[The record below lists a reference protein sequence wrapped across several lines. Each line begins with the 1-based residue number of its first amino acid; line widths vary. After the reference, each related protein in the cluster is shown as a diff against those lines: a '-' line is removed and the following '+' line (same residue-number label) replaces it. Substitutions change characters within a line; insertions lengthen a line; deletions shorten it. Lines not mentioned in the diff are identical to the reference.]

1 MPTASIYSA
10 LQTDK
15 RFDFNADDS
24 GDVPSELLA
33 SVAVGC
39 ARSFYKRLPIRGA
52 FDVDDLCAHALSVV
66 FSLNFDERYTIG
78 QKVVYARKA
87 AVTQLQKLYRD
98 EIRRM
103 RRYKCFGVIDVESRR
118 CVKPVDYRL
127 FKACAKRALQEL
139 RSKKHRHAVAM
150 VARGCSFSEAG
161 AIVGV
166 SHSTVALIVAQ
177 YKVETIKQYALHDY
191 DYTRKYFDALRR
203 RPFGRVCEAF
213 ISGEFAFS
221 TLQSKYAGYYNVTLT
236 SATSRLLSLMRAVY
250 QELDEA

>member
-15 RFDFNADDS
+15 RFDFNANDRA
-24 GDVPSELLA
+24 DVPSELLA

-66 FSLNFDERYTIG
+66 FSLNFDERYTVG

-98 EIRRM
+98 EIRQM
-103 RRYKCFGVIDVESRR
+103 RRYKCFGVVDVESRHYAT
-118 CVKPVDYRL
+118 PVDYRL
-127 FKACAKRALQEL
+127 FKTCAKRALQEL
-139 RSKKHRHAVAM
+139 RSKKHRHAVTM
-150 VARGCSFSEAG
+150 VARGCSFSEA
-161 AIVGV
+161 ADVVGV
-166 SHSTVALIVAQ
+166 SHSAVALVMAQ
-177 YKVETIKQYALHDY
+177 YKCETLKQYALHDK
-191 DYTRKYFDALRR
+191 DYTRRYFSALRR
-203 RPFGRVCEAF
+203 RPFGRVCEAY

-221 TLQSKYAGYYNVTLT
+221 TLQSKYASYYRVSLT
-236 SATSRLLSLMRAVY
+236 SALSSLLAILRGVY